1 MENKTSSKR
10 ERFNKIAVNRTNK
23 ILDMLR
29 LLGNCSN
36 TASYEYSE
44 EEVKKIFTAIEQE
57 VKLQKQKFGNQKKQN
72 TNNRFEL

>member
-1 MENKTSSKR
+1 MEVKNNTKK

-29 LLGNCSN
+29 LLGNCAN
-36 TASYEYSE
+36 TSTYEYTSE
-44 EEVKKIFTAIEQE
+44 DVKKIFNAIEQE
-57 VKLQKQKFGNQKKQN
+57 VKLQKQKFNNQH